1 MRIGIDIIEVKR
13 FAKIK
18 KADFKYWHKFFSKRE
33 WQYAF
38 VSFKSAERL
47 AGIFA
52 AKEAVMKALGGK
64 YAGRFDLMEIL
75 HKENGAPFAKIEKS
89 AKKVFISISHERK
102 YAVAVA
108 VTN

>member
-1 MRIGIDIIEVKR
+1 MIGIDIIEIKR

-18 KADFKYWHKFFSKRE
+18 KSDFARWQKFFSEHE

-38 VSFKSAERL
+38 GSKKSAERL
-47 AGIFA
+47 AGIFS

-64 YAGRFDLMEIL
+64 YGGRFDLIEIL
-75 HKENGAPFAKIEKS
+75 HKKNGAPSVRIKKCEG
-89 AKKVFISISHERK
+89 KVFVSISHEKK

-108 VTN
+108 ISR